1 MRSGKSER
9 GSALLAAIGALVV
22 FGLLL
27 NVAANGLWRATD
39 SLQQALDA
47 DLAGY
52 EARGGVRW
60 AAERL
65 ARGGRLDDLSRRDDT
80 GILEVSVE
88 GDRIRSTYAVTRG
101 RGRDVTLT
109 VGARWRRSGKAVVVE
124 WSGE

>member
-27 NVAANGLWRATD
+27 NAAANGLWRATD
-39 SLQQALDA
+39 SLQEALDA
-47 DLAGY
+47 DLACF

-65 ARGGRLDDLSRRDDT
+65 VRGGRLDDLSRRDDT
-80 GILEVSVE
+80 GILTVSVE